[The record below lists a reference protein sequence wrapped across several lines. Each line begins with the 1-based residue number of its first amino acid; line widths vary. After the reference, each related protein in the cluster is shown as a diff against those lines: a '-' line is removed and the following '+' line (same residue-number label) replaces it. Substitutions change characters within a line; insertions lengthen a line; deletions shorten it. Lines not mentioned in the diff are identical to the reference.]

1 MDGVAVEAGGSMKK
15 QNEFIE
21 EWADFAIAMLI
32 LVAAIAIAQII

>member
-1 MDGVAVEAGGSMKK
+1 MKK
-15 QNEFIE
+15 WDEFIQ